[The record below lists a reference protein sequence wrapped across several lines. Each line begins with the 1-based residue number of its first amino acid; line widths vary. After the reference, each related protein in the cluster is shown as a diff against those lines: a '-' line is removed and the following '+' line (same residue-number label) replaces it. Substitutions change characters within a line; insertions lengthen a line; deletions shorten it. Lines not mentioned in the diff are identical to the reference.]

1 MKIYKVYDSGRDEA
15 RANDTA
21 LFEEI
26 TMEQNNTEGEF
37 FTNRALANAAYN
49 AIDVGTAS
57 KAGYRCWF
65 FWGKLIEEA
74 TIDDDQYAEAIADGK
89 SLRDIFLDSGNWEI
103 LAMEVSSEYVDPIP
117 DHDEDEEED

>member
-1 MKIYKVYDSGRDEA
+1 MKIYKVYDSGRAEA
-15 RANDTA
+15 RANDAA

-26 TMEQNNTEGEF
+26 TMEQNHAEGEF
-37 FTNRALANAAYN
+37 FTDPALADAAYN

-74 TIDDDQYAEAIADGK
+74 TVNDAEYAEAIAEGE
-89 SLRDIFLDSGNWEI
+89 SLRDIFYDAEHEI
-103 LAMEVSSEYVDPIP
+103 IALEVSSEYSEPVP
-117 DHDEDEEED
+117 DYDEDEEED

>member
-26 TMEQNNTEGEF
+26 TMEQNNAEGEF
-37 FTNRALANAAYN
+37 FTDLALANVAYN

-74 TIDDDQYAEAIADGK
+74 TIDDDQYAEAIADGE
-89 SLRDIFLDSGNWEI
+89 SLRDIFYDAEHEI
-103 LAMEVSSEYVDPIP
+103 IALEVSAEYGDPFS
-117 DHDEDEEED
+117 DYDEDEEEE